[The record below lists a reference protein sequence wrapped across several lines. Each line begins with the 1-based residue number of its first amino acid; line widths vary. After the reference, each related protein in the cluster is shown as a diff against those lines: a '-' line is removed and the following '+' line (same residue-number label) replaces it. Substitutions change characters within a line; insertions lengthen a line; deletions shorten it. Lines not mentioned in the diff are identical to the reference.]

1 MKNKLILSL
10 FVILFN
16 YGEASSEI
24 SKVMEAENSNDSYTL
39 VYVDTSNA
47 GSKAARKA
55 ILKRAAETTVDHGY
69 RYFVIDSEEAVMVS
83 YSGEQL
89 PADSGYFPDNLDE
102 VIIQRNFGKRS
113 TSSSPE
119 SYPGYQIIFHF
130 SQDSHLGKTKD
141 ACKYAPC
148 EN

>member
-16 YGEASSEI
+16 YSEASSEI

-47 GSKAARKA
+47 GKKAARKA
-55 ILKRAAETTVDHGY
+55 VLKRAAETTVDHGY
-69 RYFVIDSEEAVMVS
+69 RYFVIDSEDAVMVS
-83 YSGEQL
+83 YSGGQL
-89 PADSGYFPDNLDE
+89 PADTGYFPDNLDE
-102 VIIQRNFGKRS
+102 VIIQRNFGKSSRD
-113 TSSSPE
+113 SSSQY
-119 SYPGYQIIFHF
+119 YPGYQIIFHF

-141 ACKYAPC
+141 SCKYVPC